1 MDHSRN
7 SQSAWGGWARSV
19 FDLARSSLDLPQA
32 LGSAAAT
39 GASHEEPDLDRVL
52 MAAAVAGALAGLVDQ
67 AMSLSRGTSVLG
79 QALAEVG
86 SIQEKVVDLWRT
98 SNSISAEIVQALGT
112 DRASRDWPLRLAALQ
127 HQACEGGLDAAIGYY
142 ETHAAVGQR
151 GESMAQKLVRDL
163 LALRKTRVTA
173 TERPAAMFAALRS
186 AG

>member
-1 MDHSRN
+1 MDPTRN
-7 SQSAWGGWARSV
+7 YRSAWGGWARTV
-19 FDLARSSLDLPQA
+19 FDLARTSLDLPQA
-32 LGSAAAT
+32 LGTAAAT

-67 AMSLSRGTSVLG
+67 AMALSRGTTVLG
-79 QALAEVG
+79 QALAEVA

-112 DRASRDWPLRLAALQ
+112 EPTSREWPLRLAALQ

-151 GESMAQKLVRDL
+151 GESMAQRLVRDL
-163 LALRKTRVTA
+163 LALRKTRA
-173 TERPAAMFAALRS
+173 TGSERPAAVFAALRS
-186 AG
+186 VG